1 MRGNARLR
9 VSATS
14 VLRLSRSAVTVLL
27 GMAAMATTLGASA
40 QYVFNP
46 ANADEQTPGIRY
58 FGSAKD
64 DNGSMLPGVVIRL
77 NTPNIEY
84 VLFTDEQGRFRKKLP
99 VDAVPS
105 AVSATCAKPGFELV
119 RVTKRPGEGPR
130 PSVQIDCLL
139 RAAAAK

>member
-1 MRGNARLR
+1 M
-9 VSATS
+9 V
-14 VLRLSRSAVTVLL
+14 V
-27 GMAAMATTLGASA
+27 AAMMAMPWASA

-77 NTPNIEY
+77 DTPAVQY

-99 VDAVPS
+99 VDALPE
-105 AVSATCAKPGFELV
+105 AVTATCAKPGFQLV
-119 RVTKRPGEGPR
+119 RVTKRPGQGPR

-139 RAAAAK
+139 RATSAK